1 MVAPDNSSTTK
12 RKEPGGEPHRH
23 YRGDTAGAWHRRRQE
38 RMTPTELTLT
48 AIHKG
53 PVIPLADI
61 CEKYLS
67 NNYDTAR
74 RKAALH
80 VLPFPAFQLD
90 ETNRKSAWLV
100 RASDLAAYLD
110 AKSALARAAWQKSQ
124 L

>member
-1 MVAPDNSSTTK
+1 
-12 RKEPGGEPHRH
+12 
-23 YRGDTAGAWHRRRQE
+23 
-38 RMTPTELTLT
+38 MTPTELTLT

-67 NNYDTAR
+67 NNYETVR
-74 RKAALH
+74 RKAAMH
-80 VLPFPAFQLD
+80 ALPFPVFQLD

-110 AKSALARAAWQKSQ
+110 EKSRNAAQAWEKSQ